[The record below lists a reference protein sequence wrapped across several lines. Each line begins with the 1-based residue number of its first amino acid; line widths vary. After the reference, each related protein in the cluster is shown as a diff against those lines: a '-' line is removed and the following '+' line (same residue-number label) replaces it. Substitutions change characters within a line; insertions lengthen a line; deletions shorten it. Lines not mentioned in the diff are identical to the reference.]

1 MAINAVLIG
10 VGTGNSPVAT
20 SSATTTTG
28 SNFAICVAWDNT
40 ANISS
45 VADSNSNSYTAQGTD
60 QLDGNGGRLRWY
72 VCLNGTGGATHSAT
86 VTFSGTPY
94 ASVSFYEISGA
105 DTSAVQQA
113 TQTQDSG
120 GQPFT
125 ITSGVLPSGN
135 WCLLAAAS
143 NNTGSDG
150 AYTANASTPTATL
163 LHSEGTTASFWT
175 HGVSRML
182 SSGTSAVTP
191 SFNRSGTAGGTSA
204 MALIAFTEGAAGSS
218 SITPSAGSLVI
229 AGLSPTVTDTTPPP
243 PAPRIVTPVRAV
255 TFAR

>member
-40 ANISS
+40 SNVSS
-45 VADSNSNSYTAQGTD
+45 VADSNGNSYTAQGTD

-86 VTFSGTPY
+86 VTFSGTPA

-113 TQTQDSG
+113 AQAQDSG

-125 ITSGVLPSGN
+125 ITSGALPAGN

-182 SSGTSAVTP
+182 SSGTTAVTP

-204 MALIAFTEGAAGSS
+204 MALIAFTEGAGNT
-218 SITPSAGSLVI
+218 ITPTVGALVL
-229 AGLSPTVTDTTPPP
+229 AGLAPTVDNTTPPP
-243 PAPRIVTPVRAV
+243 PIARVITPVRSV
-255 TFAR
+255 TFAH